1 MLIPFKCRYSK
12 SKWTLND
19 VKTQFEI
26 ATLPDIGVTSSP
38 VESERDHGDEE
49 DDEDHGGPDD
59 DGEADHDGG
68 PRGPRPGPG
77 LLPHGRHQDAVTVA
91 GDNQAVRLE
100 KENRDKMLFRMKYDA
115 LAQTKSASEVPS

>member
-19 VKTQFEI
+19 VKTQFGI
-26 ATLPDIGVTSSP
+26 ATLPNITSSP

-68 PRGPRPGPG
+68 PRGRRPGPG
-77 LLPHGRHQDAVTVA
+77 FLPHGRHQDPVTVA
-91 GDNQAVRLE
+91 GDHQAVRL
-100 KENRDKMLFRMKYDA
+100 NIDKMLLLED
-115 LAQTKSASEVPS
+115 EI